1 VAFNAGSF
9 ARGLDNRT
17 DAEVVIEA
25 LAALRAIY
33 GAAVPEQPAEFVR
46 TRWADDPWALGSYSY
61 YAGAHRVH
69 GVWVLRRS
77 ASCLGQRHRR
87 VRAVKGLTRPTLPGP
102 TGAPFPSPIPPP
114 AVGSSPEDR
123 RLLARPLG
131 GGSLLLAGEHV
142 WEADP
147 ATVHGALLSGRAQ
160 AAAVAKSL
168 GLG

>member
-1 VAFNAGSF
+1 MAFNAGSF

-69 GVWVLRRS
+69 GVWVLRRRCIVS
-77 ASCLGQRHRR
+77 GPAAQEGAGRQRADPPYTAWADRR
-87 VRAVKGLTRPTLPGP
+87 PL
-102 TGAPFPSPIPPP
+102 PIPHP
-114 AVGSSPEDR
+114 A
-123 RLLARPLG
+123 AC
-131 GGSLLLAGEHV
+131 
-142 WEADP
+142 
-147 ATVHGALLSGRAQ
+147 SGKQ
-160 AAAVAKSL
+160 P
-168 GLG
+168 